1 MKKLRIMVPVAI
13 GIVLVAFL
21 SLNIALAQEDGE
33 KKTSPDK
40 FVSKVAE
47 ILGLDAA
54 EVDDAIKQARADLRK
69 EAVQGKLEGLVK
81 KGELSQEQADEYFQW
96 TQSKP
101 MDIPAIGKTF
111 LKKKGRHWGRPGH
124 GRFHKSWKKPHM
136 GIGKSHGYE
145 ELLKELQT
153 AVAAGKITEK
163 EADEKLKALND
174 MKEKKAGTKEPS

>member
-1 MKKLRIMVPVAI
+1 MVPVAI
-13 GIVLVAFL
+13 AVGLVTFL

-33 KKTSPDK
+33 KKTSPDR

-54 EVDDAIKQARADLRK
+54 EVDEAIKQAKEDLRT
-69 EAVQGKLEGLVK
+69 EAVQSKLDGLVK
-81 KGELSQEQADEYFQW
+81 KGDLTQEQADEYFQW

-101 MDIPAIGKTF
+101 MDIPAIGKPF
-111 LKKKGRHWGRPGH
+111 LKKKGQRWNRPGH
-124 GRFHKSWKKPHM
+124 GRFHKSWKNPRM

-145 ELLKELQT
+145 ELLRELRT

-163 EADEKLKALND
+163 EADEKLKFLND
-174 MKEKKAGTKEPS
+174 MKEKKSDTKGSS